1 MIFGEFYGQASLYA
15 DTITQLEQRIAGVLR
30 ARPDDVVV
38 RHIAA
43 ESDYEGT
50 EMWIE
55 LSSEE
60 QLVRHGRE
68 LAQQITSVIR
78 AKVESDVWVL
88 YRIVP
93 LDRVYLNGEPRR
105 RGFGGE

>member
-1 MIFGEFYGQASLYA
+1 MIFAEFYGQPSLYA
-15 DTITQLEQRIAGVLR
+15 DTITQLEQLIATELR
-30 ARPDDVVV
+30 ARPGDIVV

-50 EMWIE
+50 EIWIE

-60 QLVRHGRE
+60 QLIRHGRG
-68 LAQQITSVIR
+68 LAQQITDIIR

-93 LDRVYLNGEPRR
+93 LDRVYLNGEPRQ
-105 RGFGGE
+105 RGFGG